1 MVFTKSRRFEIDII
15 KYNEDILVRG
25 TMDQENIVL
34 ESTIEGNIS
43 KLWRMLQKWYLHSKK
58 LSLFDE

>member
-43 KLWRMLQKWYLHSKK
+43 KLWRMLQK
-58 LSLFDE
+58 